1 MGLSNRELL
10 AFAPLPVV
18 MTVLAV
24 LVMMSGMNGNILF
37 PEQLPGDPFLLQ
49 LLVDEGE
56 VRLGGIGRI
65 WTFVS
70 WLKALSQLG
79 VAQIRQWP
87 GELGCGC
94 GTEIFVDDSNGES

>member
-24 LVMMSGMNGNILF
+24 LVVMNGINGNILF

-56 VRLGGIGRI
+56 VGWAGLAGFG
-65 WTFVS
+65 
-70 WLKALSQLG
+70 LLS
-79 VAQIRQWP
+79 P
-87 GELGCGC
+87 G
-94 GTEIFVDDSNGES
+94 